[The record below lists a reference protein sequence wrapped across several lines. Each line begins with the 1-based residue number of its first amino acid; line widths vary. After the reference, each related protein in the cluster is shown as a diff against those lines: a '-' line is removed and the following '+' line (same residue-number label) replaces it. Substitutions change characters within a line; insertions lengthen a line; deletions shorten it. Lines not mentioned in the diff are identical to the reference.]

1 MKKTANSKNAT
12 MRLVFS
18 AMMVALGTVLSLLQ
32 LSLPFGG
39 SVTLCSMV
47 PLVVICQL
55 YGMGY
60 GAVACLAYSLIQLI
74 LGAGNLAYGVTFIA
88 VVVIILF
95 DYIIAFSSMAL
106 SGITRKMKNKGV
118 AAAIGAF
125 IGCFARYLFH
135 LISGALVWGQ
145 WASLD
150 YIPAFLHGTVFTEN
164 PAVFCWTY
172 SVCYNAT
179 YMIPETII
187 TVVAAA
193 LLCRFVKFDKL
204 AAN

>member
-1 MKKTANSKNAT
+1 

-18 AMMVALGTVLSLLQ
+18 AMMVALGTVLSITPIN
-32 LSLPFGG
+32 LPFGG
-39 SVTLCSMV
+39 SVTLGSMV
-47 PLVVICQL
+47 PLVIVCQL
-55 YGMGY
+55 YGMVY
-60 GAVACLAYSLIQLI
+60 GSAACFAYSLIQLI
-74 LGAGNLAYGVTFIA
+74 LGANNLAYAVTFAA
-88 VVVIILF
+88 VVIIILF
-95 DYIIAFSSMAL
+95 DYVVAFSSMAL

-125 IGCFARYLFH
+125 IGCFVRYLCH
-135 LISGALVWGQ
+135 IVSGATVWGE

-150 YIPAFLHGTVFTEN
+150 YIPAFMHGTVFTEN

-172 SVCYNAT
+172 SVFYNAT

-187 TVVAAA
+187 TVVVAA
-193 LLCRFVKFDKL
+193 LICRFVKFDKL